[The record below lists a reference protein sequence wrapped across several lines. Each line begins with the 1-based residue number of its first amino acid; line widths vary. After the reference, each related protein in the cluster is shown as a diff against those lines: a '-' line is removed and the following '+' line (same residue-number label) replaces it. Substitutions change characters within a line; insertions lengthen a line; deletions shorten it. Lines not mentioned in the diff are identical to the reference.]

1 VERREEFQR
10 EGERRP
16 EAAAIVLRLTP
27 LPRGNG
33 VRMVLPPAEPPLT
46 AELLTAVEESLQ
58 QGCRSGCRT
67 GYPLTDLA
75 VQLLEIPLEAGLP
88 SEPALR
94 TVALRGLVLAARE
107 GGALLLEPIMALE
120 LEVPTENLGRVLGTL
135 QQKRGRVEGM
145 EQRDGREVVRATV
158 PLAEM
163 FGYMTE
169 LRSAT
174 RGRGSYTMEFLR
186 FEEAPAGIQAQFGL
200 A

>member
-1 VERREEFQR
+1 M
-10 EGERRP
+10 
-16 EAAAIVLRLTP
+16 LRLTP
-27 LPRGNG
+27 LPRGSG
-33 VRMVLPPAEPPLT
+33 VSMVLPPAEPPLT

-67 GYPLTDLA
+67 GYPLTDLE
-75 VQLLEIPLEAGLP
+75 VQVLEIPLEAGLP

-94 TVALRGLVLAARE
+94 TVALRGLVLAAQE

-120 LEVPTENLGRVLGTL
+120 LEVPTENVGKVLGTL

-145 EQRDGREVVRATV
+145 EQRGDREVVRATV
-158 PLAEM
+158 SLAEM